1 MSRIVPWKWFLSTV
15 CNVTWCLVRWRIP
28 LLIRWLH
35 ISTTARY
42 CKLHISFFFLKKLP
56 IISSVLLKFPAQF
69 NDSVFLLFIYFLV
82 ASSLPPSFF
91 SPTTCPTRCWLLLS
105 AGGAFP
111 QDLPSPG
118 PQQTDEM
125 QVSSRHTWAQAVLRK
140 QVHGEVMEG
149 LAIWTHSCLFL
160 KPLNE
165 LCFLLPIL
173 PGAVKEPSLASG
185 SGWHRM
191 CSFEVSYRYSSL

>member
-1 MSRIVPWKWFLSTV
+1 MSRIAPWKWFLSTV

-91 SPTTCPTRCWLLLS
+91 HPPRVLPDAGCCWVL
-105 AGGAFP
+105 
-111 QDLPSPG
+111 
-118 PQQTDEM
+118 
-125 QVSSRHTWAQAVLRK
+125 AVPFHR
-140 QVHGEVMEG
+140 
-149 LAIWTHSCLFL
+149 I
-160 KPLNE
+160 
-165 LCFLLPIL
+165 FLLR
-173 PGAVKEPSLASG
+173 APSKLMKCRSAADTPE
-185 SGWHRM
+185 HRQ
-191 CSFEVSYRYSSL
+191 CWESRCTGRWWKD